1 MIDDQRYLIHII
13 MEIVE
18 YVRKYMDG
26 SSQNMQS
33 LSSY

>member
-1 MIDDQRYLIHII
+1 MIDDQSYLIHVII
-13 MEIVE
+13 EIVE
-18 YVRKYMDG
+18 CVHKYMDG